1 MQSSAARNLR
11 LQKIAQECLE
21 PYTLLEKQ
29 YRQLQEPAPVPKGM
43 TANSLQSRRRARTR
57 STPPWS
63 AAARGWSRPR
73 S

>member
-43 TANSLQSRRRARTR
+43 TANMKRKAVVA
-57 STPPWS
+57 PAPE
-63 AAARGWSRPR
+63 AKKV
-73 S
+73 

>member
-29 YRQLQEPAPVPKGM
+29 YRKLQEPAPVPKGM
-43 TANSLQSRRRARTR
+43 TANSLQSNPERAARRRGSTTR
-57 STPPWS
+57 
-63 AAARGWSRPR
+63 
-73 S
+73 